1 MRGRR
6 RSRRASF
13 DHSAGP
19 AGSPGPRDDAHPD
32 GDPRCPR
39 RDASPPRPPGTGVAV
54 GTRTLSRAEHA
65 SWAAG
70 RTLGAQQAIIAASR
84 NYGLYSR
91 ADGEQVAYARVV
103 TDGVTFAWLA
113 DVIVDPA
120 HRGRRLGAALVDR
133 ILEDLDPMGLK
144 RIVLKASEA
153 GRPLYEWAGWTPLEG
168 PDDWMELRSR

>member
-1 MRGRR
+1 MAHMPASSPLPDTYEFSADPDRIDVGRV
-6 RSRRASF
+6 
-13 DHSAGP
+13 H
-19 AGSPGPRDDAHPD
+19 H
-32 GDPRCPR
+32 
-39 RDASPPRPPGTGVAV
+39 
-54 GTRTLSRAEHA
+54 LLAEHA
-65 SWAAG
+65 YWAEG
-70 RTLGAQQAIIAASR
+70 RTLEAQRAIVDASR
-84 NYGLYSR
+84 NYGLYTR
-91 ADGEQVAYARVV
+91 PDGEQIAYARAV

-153 GRPLYEWAGWTPLEG
+153 GRPLYERAGWTPLEG

>member
-1 MRGRR
+1 MAAMTR
-6 RSRRASF
+6 
-13 DHSAGP
+13 P
-19 AGSPGPRDDAHPD
+19 SPLPD
-32 GDPRCPR
+32 GYEFSADPGRI
-39 RDASPPRPPGTGVAV
+39 DTGRVHS
-54 GTRTLSRAEHA
+54 LLAEHA

-70 RTLGAQQAIIAASR
+70 RTLEAQQANIAASR

-133 ILEDLDPMGLK
+133 ILADLDPMGLK

-153 GRPLYEWAGWTPLEG
+153 GRPLYERAGWTPLEG